1 MSELRCPVCRADN
14 VQGPACRRC
23 KADLSLL
30 FTVEAQREQAL
41 AEAGRL
47 AAAADANGLLAQ
59 ARRADRL
66 RSDAQSRRLLAL
78 AHLLRRD
85 FPAALAVY
93 RSVS

>member
-1 MSELRCPVCRADN
+1 VLRCPVCRADN
-14 VQGPACRRC
+14 AGGPACRRC

-30 FTVEAQREQAL
+30 FSLEAQREQAL

-47 AAAADANGLLAQ
+47 AAAGDAAGLLAQ

-66 RSDAQSRRLLAL
+66 RSDGPSRRLLAL

-85 FPAALAVY
+85 FPAALAAH
-93 RSVS
+93 RALS